1 MKNAILFR
9 SVAEPEPPLEEW
21 SRSRFFCWLGP
32 RAGAAFFEAA
42 PALTESFWQAKKESL
57 VVVTKRDLKAIYIM
71 VNVIRKRL
79 ALKIHFLRAQN
90 DTLTVKCMEPE
101 PPFFCLEP
109 EQTRFGRSRSRA
121 VGSRNSDFRSRSRPK
136 KWRLQNTPFQ

>member
-1 MKNAILFR
+1 MAGRHHEIRQTSENVLHPNDAVWRENVPITWWATNGAFHMKNAILFR

-32 RAGAAFFEAA
+32 RAGAAFFKAA

-71 VNVIRKRL
+71 VNVIRK
-79 ALKIHFLRAQN
+79 KF
-90 DTLTVKCMEPE
+90 T
-101 PPFFCLEP
+101 F
-109 EQTRFGRSRSRA
+109 
-121 VGSRNSDFRSRSRPK
+121 
-136 KWRLQNTPFQ
+136 